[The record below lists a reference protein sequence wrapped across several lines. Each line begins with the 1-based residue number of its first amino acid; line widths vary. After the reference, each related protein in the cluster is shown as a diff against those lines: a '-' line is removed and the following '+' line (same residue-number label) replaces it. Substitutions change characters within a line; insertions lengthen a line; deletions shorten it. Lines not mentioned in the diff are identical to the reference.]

1 MQTTDS
7 VRSVKGVGEKA
18 EQNLHKLK
26 IETVGELLE
35 HYPRNYDEIKPVC
48 PIEALEEGDIAAVE
62 GVLMA
67 RPQIMKRGSKS
78 ILTITLRDTT
88 GSLLITWFN
97 MPFLRNQLKM
107 GTRYLF
113 RGKVEKRNGRLQM
126 VQPKRYTRQEFYK
139 IVGKM
144 QPIYPLTAGITNHAM
159 AKLMQEAI
167 TEVEDFKEFLP
178 ADLRKR
184 QQLIEYKKAM
194 RQIHFPANHK
204 ELKEARKR
212 LAFDELFLYTMAL
225 NYIRENGKEISTHRI
240 QKTKEA
246 AEFLENLPFSLTGA
260 QKKVY
265 EEICAD
271 MEGGF
276 VMNRLVQGD
285 VGSGKTIVAVLALLE
300 VVKNGYQ
307 GAFMVPTEVLAAQ
320 HYQNLTKLLADYG
333 VTVGLLSGSLT
344 AKEKRQAKTPWIPCS

>member
-194 RQIHFPANHK
+194 RQIHFPANYK

-246 AEFLENLPFSLTGA
+246 SEFLENLPFSLTGA

-285 VGSGKTIVAVLALLE
+285 VGSGKTIVAFLCMALMGE
-300 VVKNGYQ
+300 NGA
-307 GAFMVPTEVLAAQ
+307 GKSTLIKCLTGINAFEAFW
-320 HYQNLTKLLADYG
+320 KLL
-333 VTVGLLSGSLT
+333 
-344 AKEKRQAKTPWIPCS
+344 KTDIRERSWYRRKY